1 MRDNGTGGRVTC
13 KNVIRFVYK
22 KKKKKLKGGKEE
34 EKHIND

>member
-13 KNVIRFVYK
+13 ISVIRFVYK
-22 KKKKKLKGGKEE
+22 IVIGKLEGGKEE